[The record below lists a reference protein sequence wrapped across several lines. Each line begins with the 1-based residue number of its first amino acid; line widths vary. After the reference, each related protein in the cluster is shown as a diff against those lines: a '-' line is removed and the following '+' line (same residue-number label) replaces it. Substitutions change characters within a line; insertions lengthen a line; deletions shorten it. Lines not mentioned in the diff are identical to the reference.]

1 MGLTAAHWIFVAV
14 TAAMLLAMM
23 VRRGVIILA
32 LIGIVALALIS
43 PNGGDAA
50 FDHVIFAAQAM
61 FRAGI
66 VGGSQ
71 LFDTIL
77 LVGFMGAL
85 MHALREEGIDRVMMV
100 PFAALMRGPR
110 SAFVMLALPTYLFA
124 LFFWPTPSVL
134 MIAGLLAPV
143 AIRAGLSPLAA
154 GMAFSMAGHGMALS
168 ADPVVQAAAR
178 LTGAPGDLPPSMIL
192 PISFLFSIVIGL
204 VALGVDLLGPSVR
217 RARRGE
223 VLPPAELTAA
233 EADTAP
239 PTRNQVILA
248 ILIPAMLIA
257 AALLS
262 AFGPPGEADN
272 GASVAL
278 LGGTVVV
285 ALVITCM
292 MQHGINS
299 LDSIVEMMTEGF
311 YLVIR
316 VFAPVIPVLGFF
328 MIGSDATA
336 PSILGEGTQGLVHA
350 IGAQLAL
357 AGPFWSV
364 VLPIAMVGVGVICGR
379 DGVAFV
385 GLPLAGAIAV
395 MLSDGYTYQGAVL
408 ASLAQVVTIW
418 VGSGTLLAWGGV
430 RTVASKVGVELET
443 LAHANRL
450 PVIVGFASATL
461 VAIGLLLHGA

>member
-1 MGLTAAHWIFVAV
+1 MGLTASHWIFVAV
-14 TAAMLLAMM
+14 TVAMLLAMM

-32 LIGIVALALIS
+32 MVGIIALAFLS
-43 PNGGDAA
+43 PNAGPATLDQL
-50 FDHVIFAAQAM
+50 IFAAQAM

-85 MHALREEGIDRVMMV
+85 MHTLREEGIDRVMMA

-110 SAFVMLALPTYLFA
+110 SAFVMLVLPTYLFA

-143 AIRAGLSPLAA
+143 AMRVGLSPLAA

-178 LTGAPGDLPPSMIL
+178 LTGAPGDLAPSMIL
-192 PISFLFSIVIGL
+192 PVSFLFSIVIGL

-217 RARRGE
+217 RARRAE
-223 VLPPAELTAA
+223 PLPPAELTVA
-233 EADTAP
+233 EADPAP
-239 PTRNQVILA
+239 PTRSQIFLA
-248 ILIPAMLIA
+248 VLIPAMLVA

-262 AFGPPGEADN
+262 AFGPAGEADN

-278 LGGTVVV
+278 LGGTAVV
-285 ALVITCM
+285 ALIITCVV
-292 MQHGINS
+292 QHGIHS

-328 MIGSDATA
+328 MIGSQASAGD
-336 PSILGEGTQGLVHA
+336 ILGDGAPGLVHG

-357 AGPFWSV
+357 SGPLWSV
-364 VLPIAMVGVGVICGR
+364 LLPIIMVGVGVICGR

-385 GLPLAGAIAV
+385 GLPLGGAIAV
-395 MLSDGYTYQGAVL
+395 MLSDGHGYQGAVL

-418 VGSGTLLAWGGV
+418 VGSGTLLSWGGV
-430 RTVASKVGVELET
+430 RTVASHVGIERET

-450 PVIVGFASATL
+450 PVITGFACAAL